1 MKASTRPTL
10 ANIYLFKVNS
20 RNIRKKMGNM
30 VTVNNKGVFIV
41 NFERISQHFLGFLLL
56 TLNR

>member
-1 MKASTRPTL
+1 MKGSTRPTL

-30 VTVNNKGVFIV
+30 VTVDNKGVFIV
-41 NFERISQHFLGFLLL
+41 DFERVIVFFAFSCI
-56 TLNR
+56 